1 MTQVVIDDII
11 PRTQLVAAAAQTVFN
26 TNWTADVATDI
37 DVYARAVGVPPDDIT
52 QLVSPS
58 LYNVTFIG
66 GSQTVRVTFLSG
78 RALNDVIT
86 IVRNTPAERLNL
98 YINTNFVP
106 SMLNQDFGILT
117 LVDQQAQMYDTVI
130 NPGYYVSATI
140 EPDTI
145 VGGGDKILPILP
157 AGFGWRKKLDNTGIE
172 AISIPD
178 GGFAPAIATYI
189 LNTPNAD
196 LPNSQPLSV
205 LPSGIAFVTT
215 STGLVGTRIFQ
226 GTANELDIANSDGLG
241 GNPTYKI
248 SDNVILP
255 GTSGMGLIRGSTAQR
270 PVTPGANTFFRF
282 NSDTEFLEYWDNT
295 NWIQISEVNGV
306 VTITGTANQIDVD
319 STDPENPILS
329 ISSTFDL
336 PGTFNIQS
344 TTAIDAIIND
354 STLATATATNIAT
367 ALAIKTYIDTQDL
380 NAVKTVVGTT
390 NEIDVDSTDPENP
403 VLSLSATLNAP
414 GTFTIQAS
422 TAVDEII
429 NDNTMAT
436 ASATNLATALSIKTY
451 IDGLDAGNV
460 KSVSGTLNRVTSTGG
475 VNPVIDISAAYVGQ
489 ASITTLGTV
498 TTGVWN
504 ATPIDLALYVS
515 GNLAVTHLNSG
526 TSASAT
532 TFWRGDGTWGTP
544 AGTGVTSVSGTT
556 NRITSTGGNTP
567 VIDIAATYIGQS
579 SITTLGTLTTG
590 VWNATPIDLGSY
602 VSGNLA
608 VTHLDSGTGA
618 SNTTFWRGDGT
629 WAVPAGGGG
638 SGTVSAGLIN
648 QLAWYAANGT
658 VVSGLSTANNGV
670 LGTSGAGVPSIVT
683 TLPSVVQ
690 LNITQLGAQSQ
701 ALNMNTHQI
710 NGVVDPTSAQDAAT
724 KNYVD
729 SVISGFNPQ
738 ESVNYA
744 STVALTVTY
753 SNGVAGVGATLT
765 NAGTQ
770 VVFAMDG
777 FNPTVGQRVLI
788 KNQAST
794 LQNGVYTVTNVGSG
808 ATNWILTRATD
819 FDQPVDINNSGIVP
833 VIAGT
838 VNAGTGWLET
848 ATVTAVGTDPIV
860 FIQFGQT
867 AGTIPVTGG
876 GTGLTG
882 VNQGDLLYG
891 SATNVYS
898 TLAKNTN
905 ATRYLSNTGTS
916 NNPAWAQ
923 INLANG
929 VTGNLPVTNLN
940 SGTGASSSTAWFGDG
955 TWKAIPSSTLP
966 LNVITGTSQA
976 MTTNNGYASN
986 NAGLV
991 TFTLPTTAAVGDLLP
1006 VVGMGAGGWLIAQN
1020 ASQNI
1025 QVGNVSS
1032 TVGTGGSIASTN
1044 QFDSINLIC
1053 TVANTT
1059 WQTLGAPCSAF
1070 ITIV

>member
-11 PRTQLVAAAAQTVFN
+11 PRTQLLATAGQTVFN
-26 TNWTADVATDI
+26 TNWTADAATDV
-37 DVYARAVGVPPDDIT
+37 DVYARAVGVSPNDIT
-52 QLVSPS
+52 QIVDPS
-58 LYNVTFIG
+58 LYNVTFVG

-78 RALNDVIT
+78 RVLNDVIT

-140 EPDTI
+140 DPDS
-145 VGGGDKILPILP
+145 VLGGGDKILPILP
-157 AGFGWRKKLDNTGIE
+157 PLFGWRKNAAGTAIE

-189 LNTPNAD
+189 LKTPNAD
-196 LPNSQPLSV
+196 LPNSQPLSP
-205 LPSGIAFVTT
+205 LASGMAYVTT
-215 STGLVGTRIFQ
+215 ATGVVGTRVLQ
-226 GTANELDIANSDGLG
+226 GTANELDITNGDGIG

-270 PVTPGANTFFRF
+270 PGVPGADTFFRF
-282 NSDTEFLEYWDNT
+282 NTDTEFLEYWDNT
-295 NWIQISEVNGV
+295 DWIQISEVNGV
-306 VTITGTANQIDVD
+306 VTITGTLNQIDVD

-329 ISSTFDL
+329 ISSTFNL

-354 STLATATATNIAT
+354 NTLATATATNIAT

-451 IDGLDAGNV
+451 IDGLDAGSV
-460 KSVSGTLNRVTSTGG
+460 KSVSGTLNRITSTGG

-489 ASITTLGTV
+489 TSITTLGTI
-498 TTGVWN
+498 TTGTWN

-532 TFWRGDGTWGTP
+532 TFWRGDGTWSTP
-544 AGTGVTSVSGTT
+544 AGTGVTSVSGTA
-556 NRITSTGGNTP
+556 NRITSTGGTTP

-590 VWNATPIDLGSY
+590 VWNATPIDLASY

-629 WAVPAGGGG
+629 WATPGGGGTVTSVSGTTNRITSTGGTTPVIDISAAYIGQSSITTLGTLTTGTWNATPIDLASYVSGNLAVTHLNSGTSASATTFWRGDGTWATPAG
-638 SGTVSAGLIN
+638 SGTVNSGLIN
-648 QLAWYAANGT
+648 QIAWYAANGT
-658 VVSGLSTANNGV
+658 AVSGLTGANSATLVTNSSGVPAMTSSMTNGQV
-670 LGTSGAGVPSIVT
+670 LIGSTSGT
-683 TLPSVVQ
+683 
-690 LNITQLGAQSQ
+690 
-701 ALNMNTHQI
+701 
-710 NGVVDPTSAQDAAT
+710 PT
-724 KNYVD
+724 
-729 SVISGFNPQ
+729 P
-738 ESVNYA
+738 
-744 STVALTVTY
+744 
-753 SNGVAGVGATLT
+753 ATLT
-765 NAGTQ
+765 AG
-770 VVFAMDG
+770 
-777 FNPTVGQRVLI
+777 P
-788 KNQAST
+788 
-794 LQNGVYTVTNVGSG
+794 GVS
-808 ATNWILTRATD
+808 I
-819 FDQPVDINNSGIVP
+819 
-833 VIAGT
+833 
-838 VNAGTGWLET
+838 
-848 ATVTAVGTDPIV
+848 
-860 FIQFGQT
+860 
-867 AGTIPVTGG
+867 
-876 GTGLTG
+876 
-882 VNQGDLLYG
+882 
-891 SATNVYS
+891 
-898 TLAKNTN
+898 
-905 ATRYLSNTGTS
+905 
-916 NNPAWAQ
+916 
-923 INLANG
+923 ANG
-929 VTGNLPVTNLN
+929 PASITI
-940 SGTGASSSTAWFGDG
+940 SGTGSGIGWTE
-955 TWKAIPSSTLP
+955 
-966 LNVITGTSQA
+966 VTGTSQA
-976 MTTNNGYASN
+976 AAADSGYVTN

-991 TFTLPTTAAVGDLLP
+991 TVTLPATAAFGTALSII
-1006 VVGMGAGGWLIAQN
+1006 GKGAGGWSLAQN
-1020 ASQNI
+1020 SGQNI
-1025 QVGNVSS
+1025 QVGSVSS
-1032 TVGTGGSIASTN
+1032 TVGAGGSVASTN
-1044 QFDSINLIC
+1044 RFDSIDLLC
-1053 TVANTT
+1053 TTANTT
-1059 WQTLGAPCSAF
+1059 WTVQGGPQTAGF
-1070 ITIV
+1070 TIV